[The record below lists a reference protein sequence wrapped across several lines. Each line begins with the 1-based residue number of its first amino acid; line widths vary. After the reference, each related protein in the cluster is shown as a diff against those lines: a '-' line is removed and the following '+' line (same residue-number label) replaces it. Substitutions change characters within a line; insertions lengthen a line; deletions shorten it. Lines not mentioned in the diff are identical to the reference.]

1 MSAMLTTGTAAQL
14 WQGLLSQA
22 QARVHARLPEDQESY
37 LVFTLLR
44 HCRDGLLPGRTMALE
59 LLDGL
64 GQSGSLRSD
73 RLRDVGDRCLL
84 LAGLF
89 PAQAARR
96 LVGADYFAA
105 LGRSAYGELGQ
116 ARGEPL
122 AALYAGLAATFAA
135 LVRVLAGIRAEAAP
149 LLAAIPPRR
158 H

>member
-1 MSAMLTTGTAAQL
+1 MSAMLSTGSAAQL

-64 GQSGSLRSD
+64 GQPGRLRCD

-89 PAQAARR
+89 PGQATRR
-96 LVGADYFAA
+96 LVGTDYFPA
-105 LGRSAYGELGQ
+105 LGRSAYGELG
-116 ARGEPL
+116 AVRGDPL
-122 AALYAGLAATFAA
+122 AGLYRQLALAFDA
-135 LVRVLAGIRAEAAP
+135 LVRVLAGLRGSPGGGSWTA
-149 LLAAIPPRR
+149 
-158 H
+158 

>member
-1 MSAMLTTGTAAQL
+1 MPEAVRTGTPTQL
-14 WQGLLSQA
+14 WQGLLAQA
-22 QARVHARLPEDQESY
+22 QAQVRARLPESQESY
-37 LVFTLLR
+37 LVFTLVR

-64 GQSGSLRSD
+64 SQAGVVRGE

-89 PAQAARR
+89 PGQAARR
-96 LVGADYFAA
+96 QVDPGYFLA

-116 ARGEPL
+116 VRGEPL
-122 AALYAGLAATFAA
+122 AGLYAELSNAFAG
-135 LVRVLAGIRAEAAP
+135 LVRVLAGIRGGVAVASVPAMV
-149 LLAAIPPRR
+149 R

>member
-1 MSAMLTTGTAAQL
+1 MPETVRTGTPTQL
-14 WQGLLSQA
+14 WQGLLEQAQA
-22 QARVHARLPEDQESY
+22 QARARLPESQESY
-37 LVFTLLR
+37 LVFTLVR

-59 LLDGL
+59 WLDGL
-64 GQSGSLRSD
+64 SQAGAVRGE

-89 PAQAARR
+89 PGQAARR
-96 LVGADYFAA
+96 QVDPGYYLA

-122 AALYAGLAATFAA
+122 AALYAELASAFAG
-135 LVRVLAGIRAEAAP
+135 LVRVLAGIRGGIPATALP
-149 LLAAIPPRR
+149 AAIR